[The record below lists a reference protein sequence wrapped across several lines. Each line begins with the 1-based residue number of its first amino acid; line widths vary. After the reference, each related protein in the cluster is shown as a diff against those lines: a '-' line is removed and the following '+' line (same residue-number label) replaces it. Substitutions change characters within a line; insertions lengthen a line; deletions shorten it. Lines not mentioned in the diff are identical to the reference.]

1 MSIAVTTTDPTNTG
15 VSTTSSSS
23 LTGSNA
29 ADLQSSF
36 LTLLVAQLKN
46 QDPTNPMENNELTS
60 QLAQISTVSG
70 IEKLNTTLGSISG
83 QIDNSQSLQASNLI
97 GHGVMIPG
105 TTILAGTGSEEGAVT
120 TTTPFGVELQQ
131 AADKVTATITD
142 KNGAVVRTIDI
153 GELTAGVHS
162 FTWDGTLTDGST
174 APNGSYNVA
183 ISASNGGTQLVAQ
196 PLQFAL
202 VQGVIRGNNGNTLD
216 LGTYGTTTLDVI
228 GNNIANSATYGFKSG
243 TASFADMFAGSKVGL
258 GVKVAGITQDFTDG
272 TTTNTGRG
280 LDVAISQNGFFR
292 LVDSNGSVFYSRNG
306 QFKLDE
312 NRNLVNMQGLQLTG
326 YPATGTPPTIQQGAN
341 PTNIS
346 IPNTLMAAK
355 TTTTASMQIN
365 LNSSDPLPTVTP
377 FSASNA
383 DSYNKKGSVTVFD
396 SQGNAHDMSVYFV
409 KTGDNNWQVYTQDSS
424 DPTGTA
430 EPAMKLVF
438 NANGVLTSNPTENI
452 TTGAINGADPAT
464 FSLSFLNSMQQNT
477 GANNIVATT
486 QNGYKPGDLVS
497 YQINDDGTVVGNYS
511 NEQTQ
516 LLGQIV
522 LANFANNE
530 GLASEG
536 DNVWSATQS
545 SGVALLG
552 SAGTGNF
559 GTLTNGALEASNVD
573 LSKELV
579 NMIVAQRN
587 YQSNAQ
593 TIKTQDQ
600 ILNTLVNLR

>member
-105 TTILAGTGSEEGAVT
+105 TTVLAGTGSEEGAVT

-365 LNSSDPLPTVTP
+365 LNSSDPLPSVNA
-377 FSASNA
+377 FDASNA

-424 DPTGTA
+424 DPNSIAKTA
-430 EPAMKLVF
+430 TTLVF
-438 NANGVLTSNPTENI
+438 NANGVLTSDPTANI
-452 TTGAINGADPAT
+452 STGAINGADPAT

-552 SAGTGNF
+552 TAGTGNF